1 MPSAT
6 RSPPSGLRSTSYRCA
21 QIGYVARCGRQARR
35 AHWKLRLK
43 PLTEGIVGSGKL
55 QGCLRFRP
63 SGCKALNS
71 RTCCT
76 PPRGTTTQSTSGSH
90 SRLTLLFDED
100 LLLSVHAGHRRAHWL
115 LGLAQPVACAADR
128 SCMEASPAAWQR
140 AGAATIYLCVGC

>member
-21 QIGYVARCGRQARR
+21 RTGYVARCRRQARR

-71 RTCCT
+71 RTRCT
-76 PPRGTTTQSTSGSH
+76 PPLGTTTQSTSGSH

-100 LLLSVHAGHRRAHWL
+100 LLRSVHAGHLHSAAEFKLASTSTVVAVDCAIGVMTCRDARDDVDPPNGRA
-115 LGLAQPVACAADR
+115 P
-128 SCMEASPAAWQR
+128 
-140 AGAATIYLCVGC
+140 